1 MQILTLRAQ
10 LALEAEE
17 ERDRQHG
24 KAVVTAADKGTRVT
38 YLLYWYKGTNTDA
51 ARCGQRR
58 GAAGR
63 AKETDG
69 HGGGDVPT
77 AGKHLLVYLLV

>member
-38 YLLYWYKGTNTDA
+38 CFTGTKVQILTLH
-51 ARCGQRR
+51 
-58 GAAGR
+58 AAGKDAELQAEQKKR
-63 AKETDG
+63 MVKEEETFRQQAR
-69 HGGGDVPT
+69 T
-77 AGKHLLVYLLV
+77 Y